1 MRNIMNNLIIALVL
15 MLNLAEANPKDMK
28 CLARVIYH
36 EARGE
41 SIAGQKAVAIVTLN
55 RTKHPEFPSSICKV
69 VYQKGQYEWTT
80 KKNHYKYDAKSLKLA
95 KQVYRAYRKGQL
107 SNITFFNKSGFK
119 NKRLAYVKSIGSHK
133 FYRIKGS

>member
-1 MRNIMNNLIIALVL
+1 MKKYMLLFCLTIINLSYANN
-15 MLNLAEANPKDMK
+15 DMK

-41 SIAGQKAVAIVTLN
+41 SLEGQRLVAIVTLN
-55 RTKHPEFPSSICKV
+55 RTKHPEFPKSICKV

-80 KKNHYKYDAKSLKLA
+80 KKNHRKYDKKSLALA
-95 KQVYRAYRKGQL
+95 KKVYKSYRKGMYK
-107 SNITFFNKSGFK
+107 NITFFNKSGFK
-119 NKRLAYVKSIGSHK
+119 NKRLAYVKKVGSHK